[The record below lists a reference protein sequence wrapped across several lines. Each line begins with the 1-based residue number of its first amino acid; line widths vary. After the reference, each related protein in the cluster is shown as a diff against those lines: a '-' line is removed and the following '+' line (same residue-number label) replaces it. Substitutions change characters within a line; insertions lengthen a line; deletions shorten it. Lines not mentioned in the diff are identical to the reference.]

1 MVQQVKELVWLQV
14 WHRSQLQLRFGPW
27 TRNFHMPWVR
37 PQKTKKKT
45 KTKAKTKKPNSPS
58 KRQHAQD
65 TPDAQMLSQSPL
77 RMATL
82 EFLLWQSTRESDQ

>member
-1 MVQQVKELVWLQV
+1 MAAGMAQVTAAAQIWSLD
-14 WHRSQLQLRFGPW
+14 
-27 TRNFHMPWVR
+27 
-37 PQKTKKKT
+37 QKLPYAMGAATKKQKKKKK

-65 TPDAQMLSQSPL
+65 TPEAQMLSQSPL